1 MKSMQKTKRKSQV
14 ISRVRSKLLDLVQGG
29 ETFVF
34 DSSEDNR
41 QVFVPLQV
49 LKTWK
54 EMTGNEVSGSESST
68 TQFSS
73 GQSGAQSVLGKTPGS
88 LPRVPRHSE
97 AAHVGSDGGSP
108 RRGWE
113 AHHGPPR
120 GPGSGGG
127 RSARP
132 PSLARV
138 PHPPLSARPFQA
150 PACFPSFHICRN

>member
-1 MKSMQKTKRKSQV
+1 M
-14 ISRVRSKLLDLVQGG
+14 RSKLLDLVQGG

-108 RRGWE
+108 QRGWE
-113 AHHGPPR
+113 AHHGPRAGQGREEAGPR
-120 GPGSGGG
+120 GLP
-127 RSARP
+127 AWP
-132 PSLARV
+132 EFPILPSL
-138 PHPPLSARPFQA
+138 PGLSRLQLASLLSTSAETCNNF
-150 PACFPSFHICRN
+150 SFSSSSAKPVT